1 MSWVTF
7 ACGLALTK
15 VAMRVSKTALSSA
28 RQWANET
35 VPVAGFASTAG
46 RSRVLAPDPPAVAL
60 PRDVIVGPTQAVRAP
75 AVPRAPI
82 PVRKRRRSMVNFSD
96 IVVSSVLRCC
106 YQSMTAIP
114 R

>member
-1 MSWVTF
+1 MSWVIF
-7 ACGLALTK
+7 ACGFALTN

-28 RQWANET
+28 RQWAKET
-35 VPVAGFASTAG
+35 VPVAGLASTAP
-46 RSRVLAPDPPAVAL
+46 SSAALAPDPLPAVAL

-96 IVVSSVLRCC
+96 IVVSSVLLLRAT
-106 YQSMTAIP
+106 S